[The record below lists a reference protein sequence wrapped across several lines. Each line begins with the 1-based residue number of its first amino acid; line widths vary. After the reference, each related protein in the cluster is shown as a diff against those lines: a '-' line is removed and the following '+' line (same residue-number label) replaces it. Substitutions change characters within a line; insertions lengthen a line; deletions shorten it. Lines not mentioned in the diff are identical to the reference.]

1 MTNQEAIEILTEV
14 SNNVINNRIVVALDM
29 AINTLTTIEDI
40 KQIID
45 IDNSVIQEDVMKYK
59 MICEVIEKEQKN
71 N

>member
-59 MICEVIEKEQKN
+59 MICKVIGKEN
-71 N
+71 E